1 MKAPAIP
8 SPDLRLVPP
17 RRSGRSDVAR
27 PESRSERDLDQRPV
41 GTPVG
46 GREDRCGEA
55 HGRRERMSS
64 GADNH
69 DSQPQTP
76 EVAVPAKG
84 ERGCGGAAA
93 SERREAVVRLL
104 PIAVLVLSGDRYFR
118 AAATMLLSRRGCTVL
133 SAADEHEAD
142 AQRAARAGGRA
153 RRRARPATGRAP
165 EAGGS
170 DRRSD
175 RRGERGGRASRGAGQ
190 QWWSSASP
198 GDLGEIADASA
209 GSGRPALDKWGP
221 FERLYQAIAD
231 RDRARRL
238 PLEDGVSRWPDSAR
252 RPGAV

>member
-1 MKAPAIP
+1 
-8 SPDLRLVPP
+8 
-17 RRSGRSDVAR
+17 
-27 PESRSERDLDQRPV
+27 
-41 GTPVG
+41 
-46 GREDRCGEA
+46 
-55 HGRRERMSS
+55 MSS

-69 DSQPQTP
+69 DSHPHTQG
-76 EVAVPAKG
+76 VAVPAKG

-118 AAATMLLSRRGCTVL
+118 AAATMLLSRRGLTVL

-142 AQRAARAGGRA
+142 AHALLEPVDVLVVELDPPPGEHLRRAGAIAARIDAASAAAG
-153 RRRARPATGRAP
+153 RRVAP
-165 EAGGS
+165 VAVVVV
-170 DRRSD
+170 
-175 RRGERGGRASRGAGQ
+175 GEPR
-190 QWWSSASP
+190 
-198 GDLGEIADASA
+198 DLGEIADASA

-221 FERLYQAIAD
+221 FERLFQAIAD